1 MLHGTGLAASA
12 KATVKKSCGKYFS
25 AIMEI
30 SSILQ
35 DFRIDSVGGIKAGLA
50 IYELAL
56 VPSLLNNAD
65 TWVDISKETVNRLE
79 SMQNTMFRYLIAV
92 LNSTPQP
99 ILRFE
104 LGHLSMKEKNHIKKL
119 CLLYYLRSL
128 PAESLGNE
136 FYEMQVKYSFPGLIS
151 ECRKLIKYYILE
163 DIIDG
168 NVVLS
173 KQVWKK
179 RVKNAVRIKS
189 EELLKKEFN
198 NYSKLKN
205 LDSPKEE
212 FKVKD
217 YVKDMMTIR
226 NARTMFK
233 IRSHMTDV
241 KFNQKSNQKFAN

>member
-1 MLHGTGLAASA
+1 
-12 KATVKKSCGKYFS
+12 
-25 AIMEI
+25 
-30 SSILQ
+30 
-35 DFRIDSVGGIKAGLA
+35 
-50 IYELAL
+50 
-56 VPSLLNNAD
+56 
-65 TWVDISKETVNRLE
+65 
-79 SMQNTMFRYLIAV
+79 
-92 LNSTPQP
+92 
-99 ILRFE
+99 
-104 LGHLSMKEKNHIKKL
+104 
-119 CLLYYLRSL
+119 
-128 PAESLGNE
+128 
-136 FYEMQVKYSFPGLIS
+136 MQVKHAFPGLIS

-212 FKVKD
+212 LKVKY
-217 YVKDMMTIR
+217 YVKDMTIR

-241 KFNQKSNQKFAN
+241 KFNQKSNKKFANELWKCDFCASLDSQSHIIWCPAFASLREGRTFRMTMTWSATFNQ